1 MREHAD
7 GAHARSTTA
16 VWNGKGFMQI
26 KVCDIGT
33 NLARTAQTHHGI
45 QVGAIHIDLAAV
57 FMDDSA
63 DVSNALFEHTMG

>member
-1 MREHAD
+1 MSDHAD
-7 GAHARSTTA
+7 GPHAGSATA

-33 NLARTAQTHHGI
+33 NLARPAQPHHCV

-63 DVSNALFEHTMG
+63 DVSSVFFEHSMG